1 LNKLFLRRRL
11 CRQTTISG
19 AARSRFCA
27 GNPKPPTQ
35 QNPGDTG
42 TAKARNV
49 QPTLLEECGEVLE
62 SLKPEALL
70 NQIAADPGFSVR
82 CKALFERQ
90 FSAEQSVR
98 QIVAALSA

>member
-1 LNKLFLRRRL
+1 M
-11 CRQTTISG
+11 
-19 AARSRFCA
+19 
-27 GNPKPPTQ
+27 
-35 QNPGDTG
+35 
-42 TAKARNV
+42 
-49 QPTLLEECGEVLE
+49 LE